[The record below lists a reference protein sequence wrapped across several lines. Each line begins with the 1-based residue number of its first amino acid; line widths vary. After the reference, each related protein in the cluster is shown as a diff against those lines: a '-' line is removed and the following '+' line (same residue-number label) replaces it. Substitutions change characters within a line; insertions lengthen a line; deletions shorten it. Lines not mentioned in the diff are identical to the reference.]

1 MKFDRDNAAVRTPGL
16 PLSLVHVKI
25 GGAKFMDMGRLI
37 LGKRKITENPVCVYT
52 YIYACT
58 CMYVVREIE
67 RERKSPLK
75 LS

>member
-37 LGKRKITENPVCVYT
+37 LGKRKITENPYT
-52 YIYACT
+52 YVYIHTYMHALV
-58 CMYVVREIE
+58 CM
-67 RERKSPLK
+67 
-75 LS
+75 